1 MDLNYNIYGK
11 RRKMTSF
18 GPQGNL
24 WQEREGDERNGFI
37 LIILFLSSV
46 LLSTDAA
53 TPELVDKVCSKYFAD
68 TYSFCVKALVRDPRS
83 STGDLKVLASISV
96 QGTLTSATNT
106 QRYIDQLL
114 RKRTQPER
122 EYLIRCKHNYS
133 VTISLLED
141 SLKTLSS
148 SNLRPTTLAV
158 RANVDECET
167 AFPSHPSTLSSSNQ
181 MVIKLNDISIVIN
194 VNDQLP

>member
-1 MDLNYNIYGK
+1 MDLNYNIYSK

-18 GPQGNL
+18 GPQGNFVAGKG
-24 WQEREGDERNGFI
+24 RPMR
-37 LIILFLSSV
+37 
-46 LLSTDAA
+46 A
-53 TPELVDKVCSKYFAD
+53 TPELVDKVCKKYFAD
-68 TYSFCVKALVRDPRS
+68 TYRFCVKALVRDSRS
-83 STGDLKVLASISV
+83 STGDLKQLASISV

-133 VTISLLED
+133 VIISLLED
-141 SLKTLSS
+141 SLKTLSTS
-148 SNLRPTTLAV
+148 SNLSPTTVAV

-167 AFPSHPSTLSSSNQ
+167 AFPSHPSTLSSNNQ

-194 VNDQLP
+194 DQLP